1 MSLYSKWVVPLCVV
15 LFAGS
20 LQASEKYP
28 PRQYDGLA
36 PVDDNGNVQEYLETG
51 SSLTLAASGLDKNR
65 IYEVRLGIDTEYV
78 DNYEEAVSF
87 ARVSTNVNGEIPN
100 FVLWY
105 HSGVIGCS
113 YRSKRELEQPFAFR
127 SFDEAAEKLA
137 GRRLAVSLHEV
148 ERDESGRVPPM
159 KLGVSKPI
167 QTLQLPI
174 IKAKNPTVYPSD
186 KEACLHN
193 SMHSQKQDLH
203 ISGRNFEP
211 GEKLRVSLVPNQR
224 RWSIGDQVND
234 ITGEFSAAAAEWVEA
249 DANGRFTVRSWDREL
264 QRRGAYDIVVQREDR
279 ELDYDRLDLRD
290 RISYGQD
297 TAFVLY
303 LYYPPGGP
311 LMDIAGR
318 KLNGGFPYFEFAD
331 SFADENDDVWGA
343 VDPTYV
349 QPSHAG
355 GNYAAYYV
363 VNHRDTPQWDPGMG
377 GSTNLVDVSSGIE
390 IMRVKSGCINGTD
403 TIIWHAPLNEGEYD
417 VVVDFG
423 STVAMTPA
431 DFVTDNNYDNS
442 TDFLD
447 GSTQVG
453 FIVADDPYDLGS
465 YAIGEFEYSFDDYF
479 ATMGNASD
487 VDLRAIVR
495 YPATVAGTNTP
506 VAAGQHPIF
515 LIQHGNHRVCEISV
529 PQPHHVNCPVNQRTP
544 NHEGYMRLLET
555 LASNGVIAVSID
567 AFDLSGW
574 VPQWIPERGELIL
587 RHMELWSHMN
597 NAATYPTYPD
607 PSSGLFTNHLDM
619 TKMAVSGHSRGG
631 EGSVAAYVQNSAFNI
646 VAVSSIAPTDRYD
659 FSNPLYTL
667 GDVPYFVM
675 LPAADGDVWDIRGQR
690 IYDRAGST
698 VSDNT
703 IKSGFHLY
711 GANHN
716 FFNTVWASHNDDASP
731 SRPQFIPAAQQ
742 QRVGE
747 AYLAAFN
754 LIHLKGESVYQDML
768 RGNLSFPSTA
778 GVNNYHFH
786 HEKIHQKVED
796 GSDNTTSSTAVSKWS
811 VNGPSV
817 HSTQA
822 LQVGWGSSSAT
833 MEYAIPSGQQDVS
846 GYEVISFRVGMTNV
860 GSNPVS
866 GTQDFRVELVS
877 GSNQRSTHAANFDQI
892 PVPYDRPGTDHNV
905 MTTVRIPLHSF
916 IVNNSNVDL
925 TDIDLIR
932 FKFNHP
938 SQGEIYVDDIEFSR

>member
-1 MSLYSKWVVPLCVV
+1 MSLYSKWIAPFLI
-15 LFAGS
+15 LFFCHS
-20 LQASEKYP
+20 TFASEKY
-28 PRQYDGLA
+28 DGLV
-36 PVDDNGNVQEYLETG
+36 PVDENGNIQEYLETG
-51 SSLTLAASGLDKNR
+51 SSLTLAASGLEKNR
-65 IYEVRLGIDTEYV
+65 IYEVRLGVDTDYV
-78 DNYEEAVSF
+78 DNYKEAVSF
-87 ARVSTNVNGEIPN
+87 ARVSTNIHGEIPQ
-100 FVLWY
+100 FILWY
-105 HSGVIGCS
+105 HSGVVGCS
-113 YRSKRELEQPFAFR
+113 FRSKNELEQPYTFR
-127 SFDEAAEKLA
+127 SFQEAHEKLA
-137 GRRLAVSLHEV
+137 GRKLAVSLHEV
-148 ERDESGRVPPM
+148 EHDKSGRIPPM
-159 KLGVSKPI
+159 KLAVSKPI
-167 QTLQLPI
+167 QRVSLPVVR
-174 IKAKNPTVYPSD
+174 AKNPIVYPSNG
-186 KEACLHN
+186 EACLYN
-193 SMHSQKQDLH
+193 SMESQKGDLF
-203 ISGRNFEP
+203 ISGNNFNP
-211 GEKLRVSLVPNQR
+211 GEKLRVSLAPNQR
-224 RWSIGDQVND
+224 RWQVGDQVND
-234 ITGEFSAAAAEWVEA
+234 ITGEFSAAASEWVEA
-249 DANGRFTVRSWDREL
+249 DGDGNFVVRSWSRKL

-279 ELDYDRLDLRD
+279 DVDYDVLDLVD
-290 RISYGQD
+290 RVSYGQD

-318 KLNGGFPYFEFAD
+318 QLTSGFPYFEFAD
-331 SFADENDDVWGA
+331 SFADQNDDVWGA

-349 QPSHAG
+349 QSGHAG

-363 VNHRDTPQWDPGMG
+363 VNHRNTPQWTPSMG
-377 GSTNLVDVSSGIE
+377 GSTNLVDVSGGIE

-442 TDFLD
+442 IDFLD

-453 FIVADDPYDLGS
+453 FVVADDPYDLGNH
-465 YAIGEFEYSFDDYF
+465 AIGQFEYSFDDYF

-495 YPATVAGTNTP
+495 YPATTAGTNTP

-529 PQPHHVNCPVNQRTP
+529 PQPHHANCPVNQRTP
-544 NHEGYMRLLET
+544 NHEGYMRLLDI

-587 RHMELWSHMN
+587 RHIELWSHMGN
-597 NAATYPTYPD
+597 GATFPTYPD
-607 PSSGLFTNHLDM
+607 PSSGLFTNHVDM
-619 TKMAVSGHSRGG
+619 SKIGVSGHSRGG
-631 EGSVAAYVQNSAFNI
+631 EGSVAAYVQNTTFNI

-667 GDVPYFVM
+667 GDIPYFVM
-675 LPAADGDVWDIRGQR
+675 LPAADGDVSDLRGLR

-703 IKSGFHLY
+703 VKSGFHLY

-716 FFNTVWASHNDDASP
+716 FFNTVWAGHGDDASA

-742 QRVGE
+742 QRIGE

-768 RGNLSFPSTA
+768 RGNLKFPSLA
-778 GVNNYHFH
+778 GVSNYNFH
-786 HEKIHQKVED
+786 HEKTHQKVEA
-796 GSDNTTSSTAVSKWS
+796 GFDNVSSSSAVSKTS
-811 VNGPSV
+811 INGPSI
-817 HSTQA
+817 HTTQA
-822 LQVGWGSSSAT
+822 LRAGWGSSSAT
-833 MEYAIPSGQQDVS
+833 MEYQLPSGQQDVS
-846 GYEVISFRVGMTNV
+846 GYEVLSFRAAMTNA
-860 GSNPVS
+860 GSNPVT
-866 GTQDFRVELVS
+866 GTQDFYVELVS
-877 GSNQRSTHAANFDQI
+877 GSNVKATHAANFDPI
-892 PVPYDRPGTDHNV
+892 PVPYNRSGTDYNV

-925 TDIDLIR
+925 TDIDVVR
-932 FKFNHP
+932 FKFTNP

>member
-1 MSLYSKWVVPLCVV
+1 MTPFSKWIVPSFIL
-15 LFAGS
+15 LFS
-20 LQASEKYP
+20 STLFASEKY
-28 PRQYDGLA
+28 DGLV
-36 PVDDNGNVQEYLETG
+36 PVDENGNVQEYLETG
-51 SSLTLAASGLDKNR
+51 SSLTLAASGLEKNR
-65 IYEVRLGIDTEYV
+65 LYEVRLGIDTEYV
-78 DNYEEAVSF
+78 EDYREAVSF
-87 ARVSTNVNGEIPN
+87 ARVSTNARGEIPN
-100 FVLWY
+100 FILWY
-105 HSGVIGCS
+105 HTGVVGCS
-113 YRSKRELEQPFAFR
+113 YRSKQELEQPFAFR
-127 SFDEAAEKLA
+127 SFEEAREKLA
-137 GRRLAVSLHEV
+137 GRKLAVSLHEV
-148 ERDESGRVPPM
+148 ERDESGKIPPM
-159 KLGVSKPI
+159 KLRVGKPI
-167 QTLQLPI
+167 QQLHLPVI
-174 IKAKNPTVYPSD
+174 QDKRPLVYPSD
-186 KEACLHN
+186 REACLHN
-193 SMHSQKQDLH
+193 SMHSQKQDLF
-203 ISGRNFEP
+203 ISGSNFEP

-224 RWSIGDQVND
+224 RWTEGDLVND

-249 DANGRFTVRSWDREL
+249 DGNGNFTVRSWDREL
-264 QRRGAYDIVVQREDR
+264 QRRGAYDIIVQREDR
-279 ELDYDRLDLRD
+279 ELDYDRLDLTD
-290 RISYGQD
+290 RVSYGQD

-318 KLNGGFPYFEFAD
+318 QLTGGFPYFEFAD
-331 SFADENDDVWGA
+331 SFADQNDDVWGA

-349 QPSHAG
+349 QAGHAG

-363 VNHRDTPQWDPGMG
+363 VDHRSTPQWDPGMG
-377 GSTNLVDVSSGIE
+377 GSTNLVDVSGGIE

-423 STVAMTPA
+423 STVAMSPG
-431 DFVTDNNYDNS
+431 DYVSDNNYDS
-442 TDFLD
+442 SVDFLD
-447 GSTQVG
+447 GSTQIG
-453 FIVADDPYDLGS
+453 FIVADDPYDLGN

-587 RHMELWSHMN
+587 SHIELWSHMN
-597 NAATYPTYPD
+597 NGATFPSYPD
-607 PSSGLFTNHLDM
+607 PSSGLFSNHVDM
-619 TKMAVSGHSRGG
+619 NKIAVSGHSRGG
-631 EGSVAAYVQNSAFNI
+631 EASVSAYVQNTAFNI

-667 GDVPYFVM
+667 GDIPYFVM
-675 LPAADGDVWDIRGQR
+675 LPAADGDVSDLRGIRL
-690 IYDRAGST
+690 YDRAGST

-703 IKSGFHLY
+703 VKSGFHLY

-716 FFNTVWASHNDDASP
+716 FFNTVWASHGDDASAA
-731 SRPQFIPAAQQ
+731 RPQYIPAAQQ
-742 QRVGE
+742 QRIGE

-786 HEKIHQKVED
+786 HEKIHQKVEA
-796 GSDNTTSSTAVSKWS
+796 GSDNTSSSSGVVKSS
-811 VNGPSV
+811 VNGPSI
-817 HSTQA
+817 HTTQA
-822 LQVGWGSSSAT
+822 LQAAWNASSAT
-833 MEYAIPSGQQDVS
+833 MEYSIPAAQQDVS
-846 GYEVISFRVGMTNV
+846 GYEVLSFRVAMTNA
-860 GSNPVS
+860 GTNPVS
-866 GTQDFRVELVS
+866 GTQDFYVELVS
-877 GSNQRSTHAANFDQI
+877 GANQRSTHAANFDPI
-892 PVPYDRPGTDHNV
+892 PVPYDRPGTDYNV

-925 TDIDLIR
+925 TDIDVIR
-932 FKFNHP
+932 FKFTNP